1 MSSLWSAVDIA
12 GSGATV
18 DQTWIDTIGGNVANM
33 NDAVTPG
40 QPVYRPEYVEAGE
53 QVTAGDSTSAGAG
66 AGAGVRV
73 DAIDLGPADGEI
85 ESDPNNPVADRQGDV
100 EYPVVDLGSEM
111 TDLVSAQTSYQ
122 ANAEVMS
129 HADDAYEAIL
139 DIKA

>member
-1 MSSLWSAVDIA
+1 VSSIWSGIDIA
-12 GSGATV
+12 GTGAEV

-40 QPVYRPEYVEAGE
+40 QPVYQAQYVDAGE
-53 QVTAGDSTSAGAG
+53 QAEPNGAGD
-66 AGAGVRV
+66 GVQV
-73 DAIDLGPADGEI
+73 DTVSLGPAAGQI
-85 ESDPNNPVADRQGDV
+85 EHDPTNPVANAQGEV

-111 TDLVSAQTSYQ
+111 TDLVQAQTSYQ

-129 HADDAYEAIL
+129 HATDAYQAIL